1 MLLVF
6 VLVKLFGWQVNI
18 LEETDDGEQNIFV
31 HHDVPLADF
40 PLCTAWM
47 DFNLKGGEKG
57 KTAC

>member
-1 MLLVF
+1 
-6 VLVKLFGWQVNI
+6 
-18 LEETDDGEQNIFV
+18 V

-57 KTAC
+57 KTDMLK